1 MLLPP
6 DPLNLLE
13 VPVWRWSWILG
24 FSLALCLQTDAGGSG
39 CLGSLSGALL
49 GSPDRGLLWVPR
61 GQNRCCPPLTGQG
74 SELSWLTELAGTCLD
89 SLMQADLR
97 VSHFNCYS
105 GLGKKKKRKCLKKR
119 NASAYFR
126 KKICS
131 IICIEE
137 NARKTVQ
144 LSLFSLL
151 FERASS
157 TLQLL
162 SSLPANSAEV
172 TQWEMPGKL
181 LLTWAITLKC
191 LDRTSYCLEHICI
204 HSQCKSP
211 WKALCRSPPFWAFP
225 VAPVFQSKPIGDEFW
240 ACLGMWIP
248 SYIPGFMSLTVN
260 ILLSFHHCFC
270 RDQLQL
276 HVLLPL
282 ALQPW
287 PQGHGTDLRQELC
300 IWSQGMPGTPK
311 SDQLPTDSNRNAR
324 AVRSWQPP
332 SPALWDLSTL

>member
-74 SELSWLTELAGTCLD
+74 SELSWLTELAGTCLY

-105 GLGKKKKRKCLKKR
+105 GLGKKKKGNAWKKR

-162 SSLPANSAEV
+162 SYPSCKFCRGNPVRDAWKAPADLSYYTKMSGQDQLLPG
-172 TQWEMPGKL
+172 THL
-181 LLTWAITLKC
+181 
-191 LDRTSYCLEHICI
+191 
-204 HSQCKSP
+204 HSQP
-211 WKALCRSPPFWAFP
+211 M
-225 VAPVFQSKPIGDEFW
+225 Q
-240 ACLGMWIP
+240 IP
-248 SYIPGFMSLTVN
+248 LKG
-260 ILLSFHHCFC
+260 
-270 RDQLQL
+270 
-276 HVLLPL
+276 PL
-282 ALQPW
+282 
-287 PQGHGTDLRQELC
+287 
-300 IWSQGMPGTPK
+300 
-311 SDQLPTDSNRNAR
+311 
-324 AVRSWQPP
+324 
-332 SPALWDLSTL
+332 